1 MISFLR
7 EKSVS
12 SEFLMDELNFY
23 RAIPPSPVTVQA
35 NHLLIHVATELILLQ
50 LWIGSAGPVLDY

>member
-1 MISFLR
+1 MSF
-7 EKSVS
+7 S

-23 RAIPPSPVTVQA
+23 RAIPPLPVTVQA